1 MEKALTILLSLCLIS
16 CRSTQ
21 SELKDMSPN
30 PCEGADVLDRVVA
43 VVSPD
48 KLPVDHSSCL
58 QKEFQIRLTAEN
70 ARTLD
75 KKVDDR
81 FDWAEV
87 YKNSSQVGPF
97 GLTTNNI
104 VDRTVYARGP
114 MIFSK
119 MRTLIAS
126 AQEEVLIQTFVW
138 ESASNSAKEVMLGI
152 KDLEA
157 ARRKSCPD
165 CKPVTVRILANYGPT
180 ALEFVARVTGG
191 DRPSDSG
198 ADARAGIEALHL
210 DPRYVDA
217 KVLTYTHKALGLTH
231 AKSTVIDNQIAMITG
246 ANIQRFNDKDVNW
259 NDMGY
264 IVAGEVV
271 KGLRKDVINNLVR
284 ADQGT
289 ESDGN
294 AKVANSIGTSY
305 DRVFLTTYPVRAKMI
320 DPMDSPKG
328 IPIVITSRNGQGF
341 PTTNNN
347 NTQNRAFQTIFQ
359 NAQRSI
365 DIQTPNFNDDAAIRG
380 LGAALNRK
388 VKLQLLVS
396 KLFNCKGENQIG
408 QGGQNA
414 KGVNRLLR
422 DAGLVKPQG
431 NEIDV
436 RWFSKEVDGAAR
448 VVLDNPNG
456 KKPEDRPDNSHAKF
470 MVIDD
475 AIVAVGAAN
484 MDTQS
489 WNQSR
494 EINII
499 VFNEELAKAWKNQV
513 FAHSFQIAVPVTIA
527 ELEPSAISC
536 P

>member
-1 MEKALTILLSLCLIS
+1 MIKISITLFAFCLIS

-21 SELKDMSPN
+21 SELKEVSLT
-30 PCEGADVLDRVVA
+30 PCAGSSVLDRVVA
-43 VVSPD
+43 VVAPE
-48 KLPVDHSSCL
+48 KLPRDQASCL
-58 QKEFQIRLTAEN
+58 QKEFQSRLNAEN
-70 ARTLD
+70 ANTLD

-81 FDWAEV
+81 FDSGEV
-87 YKNSSQVGPF
+87 QKNSSQVGSF

-114 MIFSK
+114 QIFSK
-119 MRTLIAS
+119 MRTLIAA

-138 ESASNSAKEVMLGI
+138 ESESDSAKEVMAGI

-157 ARRKSCPD
+157 ARRTSCPD

-191 DRPSDSG
+191 DRPTDSG

-217 KVLTYTHKALGLTH
+217 RVLTYTHKALGLTH

-264 IVAGEVV
+264 VVGGELV
-271 KGLRKDVINNLVR
+271 KGLRKDAINNLIR

-289 ESDGN
+289 ERDGN
-294 AKVANSIGTSY
+294 VKIADAIGVSY
-305 DRVFLTTYPVRAKMI
+305 DRIFHTTYPVRARMN
-320 DPMDSPKG
+320 DPMESAKG
-328 IPIVITSRNGQGF
+328 IPIVFTSRNGQGF

-347 NTQNRAFQTIFQ
+347 NTQNRAFQTLFQ

-365 DIQTPNFNDDAAIRG
+365 DIQTPNFNDDAVVRG
-380 LGAALNRK
+380 LGSVLNRN

-414 KGVNRLLR
+414 KGLNRLLR
-422 DAGLVKPQG
+422 EAQLSAPQG
-431 NEIDV
+431 DRLDI
-436 RWFSKEVDGAAR
+436 RWFSKEVDGGSR
-448 VVLDNPNG
+448 IVLDNPNG
-456 KKPEDRPDNSHAKF
+456 KVPEDRPDNSHAKF

-499 VFNEELAKAWKNQV
+499 VFHEEVAKVWKEQV
-513 FAHSFQIAVPVTIA
+513 FAHSFQIAVPVTAA
-527 ELEPSAISC
+527 ELVPSAISC